1 MLSMID
7 FLPAPAEN
15 HGPMYTVAYKDKVL
29 TRQCTC
35 THRIY
40 RSTRHGMKEF
50 LFSWIG
56 RYPFRCWECGRRFYR
71 FRRR

>member
-1 MLSMID
+1 
-7 FLPAPAEN
+7 
-15 HGPMYTVAYKDKVL
+15 MYTVAYKDKVL
-29 TRQCTC
+29 TRQCSC

-40 RSTRHGMKEF
+40 RSTRHGVKEF